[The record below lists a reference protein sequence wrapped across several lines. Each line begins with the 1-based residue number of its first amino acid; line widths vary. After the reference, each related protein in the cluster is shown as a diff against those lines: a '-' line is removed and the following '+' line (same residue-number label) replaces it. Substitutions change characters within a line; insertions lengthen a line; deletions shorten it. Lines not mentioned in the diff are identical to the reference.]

1 MPRRAAPRRT
11 PPAAAAARSL
21 APAAPTA
28 LTLRSALPQELLPAL
43 RTKIDEMAA
52 GWSREEKDA
61 CLDQTANSFRY
72 SGGLLSYLRDPNAG
86 K

>member
-1 MPRRAAPRRT
+1 MPPQLRRLSPSRW
-11 PPAAAAARSL
+11 
-21 APAAPTA
+21 
-28 LTLRSALPQELLPAL
+28 ELLPAL